1 MNRPLAL
8 LAVGLVLGGLT
19 GFLAAAGNGITLD
32 GHDHGDHSGDHS
44 AGSGDRAD
52 HAPHGGILSLPE
64 GPGAPRLHIEVT
76 PDPASGWNL
85 KIVTDGFRFAPER
98 ASTAHVP
105 GEGHAHVYV
114 DGEKIARQYGSWL
127 HISGLAPG
135 ERVIAVTLNAND
147 HRMLAVGG
155 KPLRAETKITVP
167 E

>member
-19 GFLAAAGNGITLD
+19 GFLVAAGNGITLD
-32 GHDHGDHSGDHS
+32 GHDHGDHSGSHGDH
-44 AGSGDRAD
+44 GN
-52 HAPHGGILSLPE
+52 HAPHGEMLSLPE
-64 GPGAPRLHIEVT
+64 GSGAPGIRINAT
-76 PDPASGWNL
+76 PDPVSGWNL
-85 KIVTDGFRFAPER
+85 EIVTDGFRFAPER
-98 ASTAHVP
+98 AGMDHVP

-135 ERVIAVTLNAND
+135 AHVIAVTLNAND
-147 HRMLAVGG
+147 HRLLAVGG
-155 KPLRAETKITVP
+155 KPLRAETTITVP